1 MFLDHLTTSDRPMLK
16 YRLNHEATAK
26 GRSGIGTTKAVPL
39 YEYRCNDCQQVTS
52 VLVRIPSA
60 NKQPICEH
68 CQSAKMEKLI
78 SKFSFKA
85 SWGDSLN
92 WAPSRETTSDV
103 DDSSGASIDK
113 YMGRIKK
120 EMGGQT
126 TSDFNRERRDM
137 KNS

>member
-1 MFLDHLTTSDRPMLK
+1 M
-16 YRLNHEATAK
+16 
-26 GRSGIGTTKAVPL
+26 PL
-39 YEYRCNDCQQVTS
+39 YEYRCNDCQQLTS
-52 VLVRIPSA
+52 VLVRTPSA
-60 NKQPICEH
+60 NKQPTCDH